1 MTANAPGQ
9 VCLMQGNEAIVRG
22 AVEAGIN
29 FAASYPG
36 SPSSQI
42 LGMLGK
48 IARERSFYAEWSTN
62 EVCALQ
68 ACTGASLAN
77 GRALCI
83 VKQNGLLCTADA
95 LHCAAQAGVKGGLVI
110 VTSDDPSAHSSTNEF
125 DSRWQAMSAG
135 IPLLEPT
142 TMQETKDM
150 IPYAFELS
158 EKVGQ
163 VVLVRLTTRVCHG
176 RGNVTLGPL
185 PEKPRTLER
194 VKEWDR
200 MVCVCY
206 NHAPALEKLEAL
218 RQSFEVSP
226 YNHYAGPDA
235 PKKLVIAGGTGCLY
249 GQEALRRLGVSES
262 TGFLSL
268 GTLWPL
274 PEDYILERLRSAEEV
289 LILEEV
295 DPFLERAIQA
305 LAGRERLNVR
315 FLGRDSGFTMAMPQ
329 VGELDPDNVTAGIAR
344 LCGVSLPKKKPT
356 SELELPVRE
365 MSFCAGCPH
374 RATFYLL
381 KRVMRQ
387 EKHPGVVVGDI
398 GCYFMAGQSA
408 GQYAWQTC
416 NCMGS
421 GVNVAEG
428 LGQLTNYGLDQK
440 VVTMCGDSTFFHT
453 ILPGLVNATY
463 HNANML
469 LIVLDNSATAMTG
482 FQPHP
487 GTGLTAMGDVV
498 KPMDI
503 PKILEAVGCKVEVAD
518 PFDVVEAEK
527 TLRRL
532 LAQTGMNVLI
542 MRQPCA
548 TLKAKERSK
557 KPVRVYV
564 DQDVC
569 YGDGCGCDKY
579 CSRVWGCPGNTWDFT
594 KNKARID
601 PVTCVGCGVCAKLCP
616 SGAIKVEEPPQ
627 NPQILRGE
635 EEQGNEGRNA
645 RQGVPT
651 AVDFVTTK
659 GGEEA

>member
-22 AVEAGIN
+22 AVEAGIH

-36 SPSSQI
+36 SPSSQV
-42 LGMLGK
+42 LGILGK

-68 ACTGASLAN
+68 ACCGASLAN
-77 GRALCI
+77 GRALCV
-83 VKQNGLLCTADA
+83 VKQNGLLCMADA
-95 LHCAAQAGVKGGLVI
+95 LHCAAQHGVKGGLVI
-110 VTSDDPSAHSSTNEF
+110 VSSDDPSAHSSTNEF

-158 EKVGQ
+158 EKTGQ
-163 VVLVRLTTRVCHG
+163 IVLVRVTTRVCHG
-176 RGNVTLGPL
+176 RGNVVLAPL
-185 PEKPRTLER
+185 PERPRPLER
-194 VKEWDR
+194 VREWDR

-206 NHAPALEKLEAL
+206 MHAPALEKLESL
-218 RQSFEVSP
+218 RRDFETSP
-226 YNHYAGPDA
+226 YNHYAGPEK
-235 PKKLVIAGGTGCLY
+235 PKKLIIAGGTGCLY
-249 GQEALRRLGVSES
+249 GQEALRRLGGGEDV
-262 TGFLSL
+262 GFLAL

-274 PEDYILERLRSAEEV
+274 PEDYLLNYMRPAEEV

-295 DPFLERAIQA
+295 DPFLERAVEA
-305 LAGRERLNVR
+305 LAGRERLSLR
-315 FLGRDSGFTMAMPQ
+315 FLGRSDGALPQ
-329 VGELDPDNVTAGIAR
+329 IGELDPDNVAAAVAKLT
-344 LCGVSLPKKKPT
+344 GVALPENRPAST
-356 SELELPVRE
+356 LELPVRE

-381 KRVMRQ
+381 KRAMRQ

-408 GQYAWQTC
+408 GQYAYQVC

-463 HNANML
+463 HHANML

-487 GTGLTAMGDVV
+487 GTGLTAMGEHV
-498 KPMDI
+498 KAMDI
-503 PKILEAVGCKVEVAD
+503 PKILDAVGCKVEVAD

-527 TLRRL
+527 ILRRL
-532 LAQTGMNVLI
+532 LDQPGMNVLI

-569 YGDGCGCDKY
+569 LGDGCGCDRF
-579 CSRVWGCPGNTWDFT
+579 CSRVWGCPGNTWDFQ
-594 KNKARID
+594 KNKAQID
-601 PVTCVGCGVCAKLCP
+601 PVACVGCGVCAKLCP
-616 SGAIKVEEPPQ
+616 SGAIKVE
-627 NPQILRGE
+627 
-635 EEQGNEGRNA
+635 
-645 RQGVPT
+645 
-651 AVDFVTTK
+651 

>member
-36 SPSSQI
+36 SPSSQV

-48 IARERSFYAEWSTN
+48 IARERGFYAEWSAN

-77 GRALCI
+77 GRALCV
-83 VKQNGLLCTADA
+83 VKQNGLLCVADA

-110 VTSDDPSAHSSTNEF
+110 VSSDDPSAHSSTNEF

-142 TMQETKDM
+142 TMQEAKDM

-158 EKVGQ
+158 EAAGQ
-163 VVLVRLTTRVCHG
+163 VVLVRVTTRVCHG
-176 RGNVTLGPL
+176 RGNVVLGPL
-185 PEKPRTLER
+185 PEKPRALER
-194 VKEWDR
+194 VREWDR

-206 NHAPALEKLEAL
+206 MHGPALQKLEEL
-218 RQSFEVSP
+218 RKRFEASP
-226 YNHYAGPDA
+226 YNHYEGPGA
-235 PKKLVIAGGTGCLY
+235 PEKLIIAGGTGRLY
-249 GQEALRRLGVSES
+249 GQEALRRLGGEQAA
-262 TGFLSL
+262 GFLSL

-274 PEDYILERLRSAEEV
+274 PEDYILNYLRTAKEV

-295 DPFLERAIQA
+295 DPFLERAVQA
-305 LAGRERLNVR
+305 LAGREGLQIK
-315 FLGRDSGFTMAMPQ
+315 FLGRGDALPPF
-329 VGELDPDNVTAGIAR
+329 GELDPDVAAAAIAR
-344 LCGVSLPKKKPT
+344 LTGAALPEKKPAGD
-356 SELELPVRE
+356 LELPARE

-381 KRVMRQ
+381 KRAMRQ
-387 EKHPGVVVGDI
+387 EKHPGVVIGDI

-408 GQYAWQTC
+408 GQYAWQAC

-453 ILPGLVNATY
+453 ILPGLVNAVY

-487 GTGLTAMGDVV
+487 GTGLTAMGDHV

-503 PKILEAVGCKVEVAD
+503 PKILDAVGCKVEVAD
-518 PFDVVEAEK
+518 PFDVAEAEK

-532 LAQTGMNVLI
+532 LDQPGMNVLI

-548 TLKAKERSK
+548 TLMVKERSK

-564 DQDVC
+564 DQDAC
-569 YGDGCGCDKY
+569 LGDGCGCDKF
-579 CSRVWGCPGNTWDFT
+579 CSRVWGCPGNTWDFK

-616 SGAIKVEEPPQ
+616 SGAIKVE
-627 NPQILRGE
+627 
-635 EEQGNEGRNA
+635 
-645 RQGVPT
+645 
-651 AVDFVTTK
+651 
-659 GGEEA
+659 GGENT

>member
-1 MTANAPGQ
+1 MEWTMTGGVPGA
-9 VCLMQGNEAIVRG
+9 VALMQGNEAIVRG

-36 SPSSQI
+36 SPSSQV

-48 IARERSFYAEWSTN
+48 IARERGFYAEWSAN
-62 EVCALQ
+62 EVCAFQ
-68 ACTGASLAN
+68 ACTGASLAG
-77 GRALCI
+77 GRALCV
-83 VKQNGLLCTADA
+83 VKQNGLLCVADA

-110 VTSDDPSAHSSTNEF
+110 VSSDDPSAHSSTNEF

-158 EKVGQ
+158 ERTGQ
-163 VVLVRLTTRVCHG
+163 VVLVRVTTRVCHG
-176 RGNVTLGPL
+176 RGNVVLGSL
-185 PEKPRTLER
+185 PEKPRAPER
-194 VKEWDR
+194 VGEWDR
-200 MVCVCY
+200 MVCVAY
-206 NHAPALEKLEAL
+206 MHGPALQKLEAL
-218 RQSFEVSP
+218 RACFETSP
-226 YNHYAGPDA
+226 CNHYQGPER
-235 PKKLVIAGGTGCLY
+235 PEKLIIAGGTGRLY
-249 GQEALRRLGVSES
+249 GQEALRRLGREED

-274 PEDYILERLRSAEEV
+274 PETYILERLRTAKEV

-295 DPFLERAIQA
+295 DPFLERAVQA
-305 LAGRERLNVR
+305 LAGREGLGVK
-315 FLGRDSGFTMAMPQ
+315 FLGRDNALPP
-329 VGELDPDNVTAGIAR
+329 VGELDPEVVSAAVCRLTGGTLPEKKAAG
-344 LCGVSLPKKKPT
+344 GT
-356 SELELPVRE
+356 ELPVRE

-408 GQYAWQTC
+408 GQYAWQAC

-453 ILPGLVNATY
+453 ILPGLVNAVY

-487 GTGLTAMGDVV
+487 GTG
-498 KPMDI
+498 
-503 PKILEAVGCKVEVAD
+503 
-518 PFDVVEAEK
+518 
-527 TLRRL
+527 
-532 LAQTGMNVLI
+532 
-542 MRQPCA
+542 
-548 TLKAKERSK
+548 
-557 KPVRVYV
+557 
-564 DQDVC
+564 
-569 YGDGCGCDKY
+569 
-579 CSRVWGCPGNTWDFT
+579 
-594 KNKARID
+594 
-601 PVTCVGCGVCAKLCP
+601 
-616 SGAIKVEEPPQ
+616 
-627 NPQILRGE
+627 
-635 EEQGNEGRNA
+635 
-645 RQGVPT
+645 
-651 AVDFVTTK
+651 
-659 GGEEA
+659 

>member
-36 SPSSQI
+36 SPSSQV

-48 IARERSFYAEWSTN
+48 IARERGFYAEWSTN

-68 ACTGASLAN
+68 ACIGASLAN
-77 GRALCI
+77 GRALCV

-95 LHCAAQAGVKGGLVI
+95 LHCAAQHGVKGGLVI
-110 VTSDDPSAHSSTNEF
+110 VSSDDPSAHSSTNEF

-158 EKVGQ
+158 ERVGQ

-176 RGNVTLGPL
+176 RGNVVLGAL
-185 PEKPRTLER
+185 PEKPRALER
-194 VKEWDR
+194 VREWDR

-206 NHAPALEKLEAL
+206 NHAPALEKLAALQREFEAGA
-218 RQSFEVSP
+218 
-226 YNHYAGPDA
+226 YNHYEGSET
-235 PKKLVIAGGTGCLY
+235 PKKLIIAGGTGRLY
-249 GQEALRRLGVSES
+249 GQEALRRLGGEA
-262 TGFLSL
+262 GFLSL

-274 PEDYILERLRSAEEV
+274 PEAYILKYLRAAEEV

-295 DPFLERAIQA
+295 DPFLERAVQA
-305 LAGRERLNVR
+305 LAGKQGLRVR
-315 FLGRDSGFTMAMPQ
+315 FLGRDGTLPP
-329 VGELDPDNVTAGIAR
+329 VGELDPDNVTAAVAKLLGKD
-344 LCGVSLPKKKPT
+344 LPEKKPT
-356 SELELPVRE
+356 GELELPGRE

-381 KRVMRQ
+381 KRAMRQ

-408 GQYAWQTC
+408 GQYAYQVC

-487 GTGLTAMGDVV
+487 GTGLTAMGDHVRA
-498 KPMDI
+498 MDI
-503 PKILEAVGCKVEVAD
+503 PKILDAVGCKVETAD

-532 LAQTGMNVLI
+532 MNEPGMNVLI

-548 TLKAKERSK
+548 TLKAKERGK
-557 KPVRVYV
+557 KPVRVWV

-569 YGDGCGCDKY
+569 LGDGCGCDKY
-579 CSRVWGCPGNTWDFT
+579 CSRVWGCPGNTWDFK
-594 KNKARID
+594 KNKALID

-616 SGAIKVEEPPQ
+616 SGAIKVE
-627 NPQILRGE
+627 
-635 EEQGNEGRNA
+635 
-645 RQGVPT
+645 
-651 AVDFVTTK
+651 